1 MPEHHHDDPRYVLAL
16 DTQHGGEH
24 TDERMEEALDESLL
38 LTYC

>member
-1 MPEHHHDDPRYVLAL
+1 MTTPDSFSHWIHSM
-16 DTQHGGEH
+16 GEH